1 MTEQSTNVSR
11 YEEKSP
17 AVAER
22 VTTSPPVD
30 IHEKADG
37 FTLVANMPG
46 ASEKTV
52 DVRLDGNELTVSG
65 DVVEQLA
72 GSDAGAYHLA
82 YSERRPLSYRRRFT
96 LTDEIDAAKIE
107 ASMKNGVLR
116 VFLPKS
122 DTVKP
127 RTIDVRVG

>member
-1 MTEQSTNVSR
+1 
-11 YEEKSP
+11 
-17 AVAER
+17 
-22 VTTSPPVD
+22 
-30 IHEKADG
+30 
-37 FTLVANMPG
+37 
-46 ASEKTV
+46 
-52 DVRLDGNELTVSG
+52 
-65 DVVEQLA
+65 
-72 GSDAGAYHLA
+72 
-82 YSERRPLSYRRRFT
+82 LSYRRRFT